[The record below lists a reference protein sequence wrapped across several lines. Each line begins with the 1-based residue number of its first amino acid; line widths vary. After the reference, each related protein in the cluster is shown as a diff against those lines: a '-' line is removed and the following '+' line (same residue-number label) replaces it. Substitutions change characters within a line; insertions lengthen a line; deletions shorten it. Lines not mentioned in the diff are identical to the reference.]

1 MEDILPL
8 VPLLAEAD
16 VSRFPT
22 FFFFATGF
30 ATGIVTLLT
39 VLPVPQLGRR
49 FFVLMSFLAIVFVAL
64 AVASVGLEIGY
75 FHLAL
80 AALLI
85 LYNVMLP
92 AQTGVDRSTRRETLE
107 GGPRSATT
115 LLAKG
120 VIVAAAACGVVGV
133 TQDALQYPVLEFSG
147 NQGVWLVASFLSS
160 SLLLGAALTAMVLGH
175 WYLVARKLSFAPLA
189 RVALFFSAAL
199 LLRMVV
205 VVAAVSAQETLWDS
219 LLSRAGVVGFL
230 LGHGIFVA
238 VRALF
243 GFLAPAAFAWMT
255 WKCVQLRSNQS
266 ATGILYVNLAFVL
279 IGEIIAK
286 YFLVSQGL
294 VL

>member
-1 MEDILPL
+1 M
-8 VPLLAEAD
+8 VPLLAEAGTE
-16 VSRFPT
+16 RFPT

-30 ATGIVTLLT
+30 ATGIVTLLM
-39 VLPVPQLGRR
+39 VLPVAEIGRR

-64 AVASVGLEIGY
+64 AVASAGLGISY

-92 AQTGVDRSTRRETLE
+92 AQTGVDQSARREALE
-107 GGPRSATT
+107 GGPRLATT
-115 LLAKG
+115 LLAHG
-120 VIVAAAACGVVGV
+120 VLVAAAACGIVGIV
-133 TQDALQYPVLEFSG
+133 TDALQYPALEFAG
-147 NQGVWLVASFLSS
+147 DQGPWLVASFLTS

-175 WYLVARKLSFAPLA
+175 WYLVARKLSFGPLA

-199 LLRMVV
+199 ALRML
-205 VVAAVSAQETLWDS
+205 VVAGDVWAQEALWGS
-219 LLSRAGVVGFL
+219 MLARSGLEGFL
-230 LGHGIFVA
+230 LGHGIFIV
-238 VRALF
+238 VRVVF

-279 IGEIIAK
+279 MGEIIAK

-294 VL
+294 VI